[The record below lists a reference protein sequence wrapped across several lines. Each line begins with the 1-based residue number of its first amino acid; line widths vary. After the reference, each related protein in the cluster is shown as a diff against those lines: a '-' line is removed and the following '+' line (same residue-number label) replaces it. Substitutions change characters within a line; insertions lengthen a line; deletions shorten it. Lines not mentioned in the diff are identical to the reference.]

1 MVWFSAKARPRNS
14 LGTSSE
20 RYASIVTSSTPT
32 PMPERKRHKFNPS
45 TSLWNAIITLAAEYH
60 NSENVK
66 IVRRPK
72 RSATKPK
79 SAVPTKSPKNRAA
92 TKLATP
98 VVPNR
103 PRVEEVRIPLRTKPG
118 AM

>member
-14 LGTSSE
+14 FGTSSE
-20 RYASIVTSSTPT
+20 RYASMVTSSTPT
-32 PMPERKRHKFNPS
+32 PMPERKRHRFNPN
-45 TSLWNAIITLAAEYH
+45 TSLWNAITTLAALYH
-60 NSENVK
+60 SSEKVK
-66 IVRRPK
+66 MVRRPK

-79 SAVPTKSPKNRAA
+79 SAVPTNSPRNNAA

-103 PRVEEVRIPLRTKPG
+103 PRVEDVRIPLRTRPG